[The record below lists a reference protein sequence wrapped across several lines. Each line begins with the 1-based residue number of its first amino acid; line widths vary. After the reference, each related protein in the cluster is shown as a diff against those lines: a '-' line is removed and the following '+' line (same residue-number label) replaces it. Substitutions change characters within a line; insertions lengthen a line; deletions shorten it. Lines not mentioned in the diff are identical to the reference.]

1 MEIGRKNFT
10 GYQKEKE
17 IEEIMI
23 IATAGG
29 KKKERTVA
37 KSIIGRRCSPDP
49 YRESCLHKLYGMRNK
64 TYTNVNLR
72 IKTEIQ

>member
-1 MEIGRKNFT
+1 MVCDVMVVEGRTDFT

-29 KKKERTVA
+29 KKEGKISR
-37 KSIIGRRCSPDP
+37 
-49 YRESCLHKLYGMRNK
+49 
-64 TYTNVNLR
+64 
-72 IKTEIQ
+72 